1 MVGVTI
7 VTKTFLEMRGFL
19 VAGALL
25 CAVSPWSEPI
35 PSGAMAEYLVHCD
48 PWSPVDSA
56 EACAEL
62 VGRLAAAENPSR
74 DERLA
79 LLLLRR
85 KSLGGPG
92 VSREEGCAGLEAI
105 SADHPDY
112 AEVLLYLALYGCV
125 EDQSESVALL
135 RRAAEFEPDNY
146 RVLESLITRVEGFP
160 PELADF
166 EGSVYGIDAD
176 TVAVYREAMYEAAK
190 AYAAWWHA
198 AEEDAEPDEPWEASV
213 ADLGWSGLI
222 TAART
227 IRAAALRDGDLR
239 AADAIQARLRRD
251 LGLDTLDY
259 GAEDAQGSLA
269 LACEPALYEALGME
283 EDCVAGVER
292 LAEQASADSLP
303 LPGYVLEVVARA
315 NDGLRRRACAESKGL
330 PPYARLGLRP
340 GECEGAEATETGTV
354 ARLRAVLEHHG
365 GAWSSEHYRVHAQG
379 FLGDGARRN
388 GLRAALRA
396 DSENTQARCEL
407 ARALSV
413 NDPETADDLLG
424 EGGDSSCIEYGRP
437 HVWGDTF

>member
-1 MVGVTI
+1 MTN
-7 VTKTFLEMRGFL
+7 TFFEMRGFV

-25 CAVSPWSEPI
+25 CAVSPWGEPV
-35 PSGAMAEYLVHCD
+35 PSGALAEYLVHCD
-48 PWSPVDSA
+48 PWSPMDSA

-62 VGRLAAAENPSR
+62 SGRLAAAENPSR
-74 DERLA
+74 DERLV

-92 VSREEGCAGLEAI
+92 VSREEGCAGLQAI

-112 AEVLLYLALYGCV
+112 ADALYYVALYGCV
-125 EDQSESVALL
+125 AGGDSVALL
-135 RRAAEFEPDNY
+135 RRAAELEPDNY
-146 RVLESLITRVEGFP
+146 RVLEHLLGLVEGDP
-160 PELADF
+160 PEWAGLNGRVS
-166 EGSVYGIDAD
+166 EIDPD
-176 TVAVYREAMYEAAK
+176 TLAVYREAMYEAAK
-190 AYAAWWHA
+190 PYAAWWRA
-198 AEEDAEPDEPWEASV
+198 ASEDADTDDPSDVREV
-213 ADLGWSGLI
+213 ADWGRSGLR
-222 TAART
+222 TAARR

-239 AADAIQARLRRD
+239 AVEAVQARLRRD
-251 LGLDTLDY
+251 LGLDALDY
-259 GAEDAQGSLA
+259 GADRAQASLA
-269 LACEPALYEALGME
+269 LACYPALYEALGME

-315 NDGLRRRACAESKGL
+315 NEGLRRRACAESKGL

-396 DSENTQARCEL
+396 DPENTQARCEL